1 MLNNNSISDDGSSS
15 SEESRN
21 VQMIEIQQYPGL
33 ADSALFHALYPWVS
47 LIENDS
53 FDAYTY
59 ASSVV

>member
-1 MLNNNSISDDGSSS
+1 
-15 SEESRN
+15 
-21 VQMIEIQQYPGL
+21 MIEIQQYPGL
-33 ADSALFHALYPWVS
+33 ADSALFHALNPWVS